1 MGYSN
6 GSRGSRESVGESF
19 ASFAVAVVFLFVIIG
34 VVRLIPKQRTVEH
47 DGHRWVQTLH
57 GGIAHHP
64 DCPCQKKMPAA
75 RGE

>member
-1 MGYSN
+1 
-6 GSRGSRESVGESF
+6 
-19 ASFAVAVVFLFVIIG
+19 VFLFVIIG